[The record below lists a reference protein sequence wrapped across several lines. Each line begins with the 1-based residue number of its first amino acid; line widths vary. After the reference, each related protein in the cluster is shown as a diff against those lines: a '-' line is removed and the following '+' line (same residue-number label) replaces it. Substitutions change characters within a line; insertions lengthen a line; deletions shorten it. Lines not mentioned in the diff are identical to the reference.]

1 MKKSA
6 GICRECPKYGL
17 LSQNGAHSDITKS
30 GDVRAAEVRARLD
43 SLRIGAHIDSA
54 LNQPII
60 RTEKCTENIDIDF
73 LKRGFETLS

>member
-1 MKKSA
+1 MQGRKCQKSA
-6 GICRECPKYGL
+6 L

-43 SLRIGAHIDSA
+43 SLRIGAHRDSA

-60 RTEKCTENIDIDF
+60 KTEKCIENIDIDF
-73 LKRGFETLS
+73 SKKRL

>member
-1 MKKSA
+1 MQ
-6 GICRECPKYGL
+6 GGECPKSAL

-43 SLRIGAHIDSA
+43 SLRIGAHRDSA

-60 RTEKCTENIDIDF
+60 RTEKCTENIDMDF
-73 LKRGFETLS
+73 LKKRL